1 MPEYISYFFS
11 REQERKCGTAGF
23 LDSKKFTHTYEVA
36 EKQQQQQ
43 QPTKR
48 AGTPRPGEKSEFTKP
63 LDAVS
68 IVLKS
73 DQDKKEYDKRIKVIE
88 VCRISVTS
96 KSGQSD

>member
-1 MPEYISYFFS
+1 M
-11 REQERKCGTAGF
+11 
-23 LDSKKFTHTYEVA
+23 A